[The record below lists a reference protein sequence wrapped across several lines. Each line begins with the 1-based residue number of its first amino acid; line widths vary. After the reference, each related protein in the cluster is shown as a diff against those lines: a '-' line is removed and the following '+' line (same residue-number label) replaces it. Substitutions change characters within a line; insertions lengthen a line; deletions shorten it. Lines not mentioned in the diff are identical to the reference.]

1 MLELQ
6 NVGYAYPATTGGAS
20 GAPQIHNAL
29 RDITLTLPHGSFHW
43 LTGPSGAGK
52 TTLFRLLT
60 LDLLPTTGT
69 LTLDGTV
76 VTTATRAQRAAL
88 RRKIGVVYQD
98 FRLLPHLTV
107 RENVELPLRI
117 HGNGHLTQS
126 QNQAVSDMLEW
137 VGLSDLAG
145 SRAENL
151 SGGEQ
156 QRTAIARAVVRQPEI
171 LVADEPT
178 GNVDAAMA
186 RRIMHLF
193 TELHKHG
200 TTIILAT
207 HDTSLIRRH
216 PFPVIHL
223 NQGYLTHHSGEGQNA
238 TTLADETPETTDDTF
253 ETESSDNA

>member
-1 MLELQ
+1 MLNLENVGFEYTPGTIALQ
-6 NVGYAYPATTGGAS
+6 NVS
-20 GAPQIHNAL
+20 LNLPQ
-29 RDITLTLPHGSFHW
+29 GSFHW

-60 LDLLPTTGT
+60 LDLLPTIGT
-69 LTLDGTV
+69 LTLDGTAV
-76 VTTATRAQRAAL
+76 GTASRTTRAAL

-117 HGNGHLTQS
+117 HGNGELTEA
-126 QNQAVSDMLEW
+126 QNHAVSDMLEW
-137 VGLSDLAG
+137 VGLTEVAAA
-145 SRAENL
+145 RAENL

-156 QRTAIARAVVRQPEI
+156 QRTAIARAVVRQPEV

-200 TTIILAT
+200 TTVILAT
-207 HDTSLIRRH
+207 HDTGLIRRH

-223 NQGYLTHHSGEGQNA
+223 NHGYLTAA
-238 TTLADETPETTDDTF
+238 TTLAPEVTETSADPAPEETGDTDHA
-253 ETESSDNA
+253 E

>member
-1 MLELQ
+1 MLATQISLQ
-6 NVGYAYPATTGGAS
+6 NVGYAYGATETAVVPAL
-20 GAPQIHNAL
+20 QNL
-29 RDITLTLPHGSFHW
+29 TLTLPQGSFHW

-60 LDLLPTTGT
+60 LDLIPTMGS
-69 LTLDGTV
+69 LTLHGTD
-76 VTTATRAQRAAL
+76 VTTATRATRAAL

-107 RENVELPLRI
+107 RQNVELPLRI
-117 HGNGHLTQS
+117 HSNGTLTEA
-126 QNQAVSDMLEW
+126 QNHAVTDMLEW
-137 VGLSDLAG
+137 VGLTEIADSL
-145 SRAENL
+145 AENI

-200 TTIILAT
+200 TTVILAT

-223 NQGYLTHHSGEGQNA
+223 NHGYLTAE
-238 TTLADETPETTDDTF
+238 TTLADENED
-253 ETESSDNA
+253 SSDA

>member
-1 MLELQ
+1 MLNLENVGYEYTQGTSALQ
-6 NVGYAYPATTGGAS
+6 NVS
-20 GAPQIHNAL
+20 L
-29 RDITLTLPHGSFHW
+29 SLPRGSFHW

-60 LDLLPTTGT
+60 LDLIPTHGT
-69 LTLDGTV
+69 LSIGDTS
-76 VTTATRAQRAAL
+76 VTTASRTTRSTL

-117 HGNGHLTQS
+117 HAAGSSRGTLTPAQH
-126 QNQAVSDMLEW
+126 QAVTDMLEW
-137 VGLSDLAG
+137 VGLTAVADN
-145 SRAENL
+145 RAENL

-156 QRTAIARAVVRQPEI
+156 QRTAIARAVVRQPEV

-200 TTIILAT
+200 TTVILAT
-207 HDTSLIRRH
+207 HDTSLIQRH

-223 NQGYLTHHSGEGQNA
+223 NQGYLTAA
-238 TTLADETPETTDDTF
+238 TTLAEEPLEPAPEPTTPFPLPDMPTEDTPDA
-253 ETESSDNA
+253 E

>member
-1 MLELQ
+1 MLKLKNVGYEYAAGHPALQ
-6 NVGYAYPATTGGAS
+6 NVS
-20 GAPQIHNAL
+20 LELPQ
-29 RDITLTLPHGSFHW
+29 GSFHW

-60 LDLLPTTGT
+60 LDLLPTHGEYHINSTPVAT
-69 LTLDGTV
+69 SSR
-76 VTTATRAQRAAL
+76 ATRAGL

-117 HGNGHLTQS
+117 HNDGHLSREQS
-126 QNQAVSDMLEW
+126 LAVSDMLEW
-137 VGLSDLAG
+137 VGLTAIAD
-145 SRAENL
+145 SRAEHI

-156 QRTAIARAVVRQPEI
+156 QRTAIARAVVGKPRV

-178 GNVDAAMA
+178 GNVDAAMT

-200 TTIILAT
+200 TTVILAT
-207 HDTSLIRRH
+207 HDLALIRRH
-216 PFPVIHL
+216 PAPVIHL
-223 NQGYLTHHSGEGQNA
+223 KDGYLTAA
-238 TTLADETPETTDDTF
+238 TTLSEDT
-253 ETESSDNA
+253 EEPDNA

>member
-6 NVGYAYPATTGGAS
+6 NVGYAYAAPNNPDTTPSVPALQNVTLS
-20 GAPQIHNAL
+20 LPQ
-29 RDITLTLPHGSFHW
+29 GSFHW

-60 LDLLPTTGT
+60 LDLIPTHGT
-69 LTLDGTV
+69 LLFDGTA
-76 VTTATRAQRAAL
+76 VTTASRSDRAAL

-117 HGNGHLTQS
+117 HGNGQLTPEQDH
-126 QNQAVSDMLEW
+126 AVADMLEW
-137 VGLSDLAG
+137 VGLTDVAA

-156 QRTAIARAVVRQPEI
+156 QRTAIARAVVRQPEV

-200 TTIILAT
+200 TTVILAT
-207 HDTSLIRRH
+207 HDTGLIRRH

-223 NQGYLTHHSGEGQNA
+223 NHGYLTAA
-238 TTLADETPETTDDTF
+238 TTLAPETEEF
-253 ETESSDNA
+253 PAEQSPEAPHHA

>member
-1 MLELQ
+1 MLKLENVGYEYTAGVPALQ
-6 NVGYAYPATTGGAS
+6 NV
-20 GAPQIHNAL
+20 
-29 RDITLTLPHGSFHW
+29 TLTLPQGSFHW

-60 LDLLPTTGT
+60 LDLIPGHGSFLFNE
-69 LTLDGTV
+69 
-76 VTTATRAQRAAL
+76 TAVESSSRATRAAL

-117 HGNGHLTQS
+117 HGNGQLTPEQEH
-126 QNQAVSDMLEW
+126 AVTDMLEW
-137 VGLSDLAG
+137 VGLTQVAN

-156 QRTAIARAVVRQPEI
+156 QRTAIARAVVRQPEV

-200 TTIILAT
+200 TTVILAT
-207 HDTSLIRRH
+207 HDLGLIRRH
-216 PFPVIHL
+216 PAPIIHL
-223 NQGYLTHHSGEGQNA
+223 KDGYLTAAS
-238 TTLADETPETTDDTF
+238 TLSE
-253 ETESSDNA
+253 ETEDTDNA

>member
-1 MLELQ
+1 MFTLENVGYEYTPGTSALQ
-6 NVGYAYPATTGGAS
+6 NVTLAL
-20 GAPQIHNAL
+20 PQ
-29 RDITLTLPHGSFHW
+29 GSFHW

-60 LDLLPTTGT
+60 LDLIPTHGT
-69 LTLDGTV
+69 LTISGTE
-76 VTTATRAQRAAL
+76 VTSASRATRSTL

-117 HGNGHLTQS
+117 QGNGTLTPAQH
-126 QNQAVSDMLEW
+126 QAVTDMLAW
-137 VGLSDLAG
+137 VGLTDVTDNLA
-145 SRAENL
+145 ANL

-156 QRTAIARAVVRQPEI
+156 QRTAIARAVVRQPEV

-178 GNVDAAMA
+178 GNVDDAMA

-200 TTIILAT
+200 TTVILAT
-207 HDTSLIRRH
+207 HDTDLIRRH

-223 NQGYLTHHSGEGQNA
+223 NHGYLTAE
-238 TTLADETPETTDDTF
+238 TTLAESPDEPESTPPVTD
-253 ETESSDNA
+253 TEAPSHA

>member
-1 MLELQ
+1 MFTLDNVGYEYTLGTSALQ
-6 NVGYAYPATTGGAS
+6 NVS
-20 GAPQIHNAL
+20 
-29 RDITLTLPHGSFHW
+29 LTLPQGSFHW

-60 LDLLPTTGT
+60 LDLIPSHGT
-69 LTLDGTV
+69 LTIGGTE
-76 VTTATRAQRAAL
+76 VTAASRATRSAL

-117 HGNGHLTQS
+117 HGNGTLTDS
-126 QNQAVSDMLEW
+126 QNQAVTDMLEW
-137 VGLSDLAG
+137 VGLTEVADN
-145 SRAENL
+145 RAENL

-156 QRTAIARAVVRQPEI
+156 QRTAIARAVVRQPEV

-200 TTIILAT
+200 TTVILAT
-207 HDTSLIRRH
+207 HDTHLIKRH

-223 NQGYLTHHSGEGQNA
+223 NHGYLTAE
-238 TTLADETPETTDDTF
+238 TTLAEETEVPELTSPVIPMEETPDAE
-253 ETESSDNA
+253 

>member
-6 NVGYAYPATTGGAS
+6 NVGYAYPAATDS
-20 GAPQIHNAL
+20 GTPPVPAL
-29 RDITLTLPHGSFHW
+29 QNVSLELPAGSFHW

-69 LTLDGTV
+69 LSLGGTQ

-117 HGNGHLTQS
+117 HGNGNLTEA
-126 QNQAVSDMLEW
+126 QAHAVTDMLEW
-137 VGLSDLAG
+137 VGLTALADN
-145 SRAENL
+145 RAENL

-156 QRTAIARAVVRQPEI
+156 QRTAIARAVVRQPEV

-207 HDTSLIRRH
+207 HDTSLLRRH

-223 NQGYLTHHSGEGQNA
+223 NHGYLTAA
-238 TTLADETPETTDDTF
+238 TTLAEESTEDT
-253 ETESSDNA
+253 EASDNA

>member
-1 MLELQ
+1 MIELQ
-6 NVGYAYPATTGGAS
+6 NVGYAYAADAPALQNVTLAL
-20 GAPQIHNAL
+20 PQ
-29 RDITLTLPHGSFHW
+29 GSFHW

-69 LTLDGTV
+69 LTLGTTS
-76 VTTATRAQRAAL
+76 VTTATRAKRAEL
-88 RRKIGVVYQD
+88 RRTIGVVYQD

-117 HGNGHLTQS
+117 HGNGMLTEAQS
-126 QNQAVSDMLEW
+126 HAVTDMLEW
-137 VGLSDLAG
+137 VGLTKVANH
-145 SRAENL
+145 RAENL

-156 QRTAIARAVVRQPEI
+156 QRTAIARAVVRQPEV

-200 TTIILAT
+200 TTVILAT

-223 NQGYLTHHSGEGQNA
+223 NQGYLTAA
-238 TTLADETPETTDDTF
+238 TTLAE
-253 ETESSDNA
+253 ETEDPILPEEMEATDNA

>member
-6 NVGYAYPATTGGAS
+6 NVSYTYPSENTGTTPAVQNIS
-20 GAPQIHNAL
+20 LALPQ
-29 RDITLTLPHGSFHW
+29 GSFHW

-60 LDLLPTTGT
+60 LDLIPT
-69 LTLDGTV
+69 DGTFLFNTTNI
-76 VTTATRAQRAAL
+76 TTAPRPTLAAL

-117 HGNGHLTQS
+117 HAGGKLTPEQEH
-126 QNQAVSDMLEW
+126 AVTDMLEW
-137 VGLSDLAG
+137 VGLTHVAASK
-145 SRAENL
+145 AENL

-156 QRTAIARAVVRQPEI
+156 QRTAIARAVVRQPEV

-200 TTIILAT
+200 TTVILAT

-216 PFPVIHL
+216 AAPVIHL
-223 NQGYLTHHSGEGQNA
+223 NQGYLTAA
-238 TTLADETPETTDDTF
+238 TTLSEDTEEPEND
-253 ETESSDNA
+253 

>member
-1 MLELQ
+1 MLKLE
-6 NVGYAYPATTGGAS
+6 NVGYEYTAGTHAVQNIS
-20 GAPQIHNAL
+20 LELPQ
-29 RDITLTLPHGSFHW
+29 GSFHW

-60 LDLLPTTGT
+60 LDLIPTHGT
-69 LTLDGTV
+69 FTFGSKAV
-76 VTTATRAQRAAL
+76 EQASRAERAAL
-88 RRKIGVVYQD
+88 RRKVGVVYQD

-117 HGNGHLTQS
+117 HGNGQLTADQAH
-126 QNQAVSDMLEW
+126 AVSDMLEW
-137 VGLSDLAG
+137 VGLTEVANN
-145 SRAENL
+145 RAENL

-156 QRTAIARAVVRQPEI
+156 QRTAIARAVVRQPEV

-200 TTIILAT
+200 TTVILAT
-207 HDTSLIRRH
+207 HDTGLIKRH

-223 NQGYLTHHSGEGQNA
+223 NHGYLTAA
-238 TTLADETPETTDDTF
+238 TTLAE
-253 ETESSDNA
+253 ESEESLDV

>member
-6 NVGYAYPATTGGAS
+6 NVSYAYPSETAAVVP
-20 GAPQIHNAL
+20 AVQN
-29 RDITLTLPHGSFHW
+29 ITLALPQGSFHW

-60 LDLLPTTGT
+60 LDLLPTDGT
-69 LTLDGTV
+69 LTMGGTNV
-76 VTTATRAQRAAL
+76 ATATRPTLAAL

-117 HGNGHLTQS
+117 HAGGALTPEQDH
-126 QNQAVSDMLEW
+126 AVTDMLEW
-137 VGLSDLAG
+137 VGLTQVAG

-156 QRTAIARAVVRQPEI
+156 QRTAIARAVVRQPEV

-178 GNVDAAMA
+178 GNVDSAMA

-200 TTIILAT
+200 TTVILAT

-216 PFPVIHL
+216 AAPVIHL
-223 NQGYLTHHSGEGQNA
+223 NQGFLTAA
-238 TTLADETPETTDDTF
+238 TTLSEDT
-253 ETESSDNA
+253 EEPDNA

>member
-1 MLELQ
+1 MLRLENVGYDYTAGVPALQ
-6 NVGYAYPATTGGAS
+6 NVTLEL
-20 GAPQIHNAL
+20 PQ
-29 RDITLTLPHGSFHW
+29 GSFHW

-60 LDLLPTTGT
+60 LDLIPSHGSFLFNETPVETSSR
-69 LTLDGTV
+69 
-76 VTTATRAQRAAL
+76 ATRAAL

-117 HGNGHLTQS
+117 HGDGTLTAEQS
-126 QNQAVSDMLEW
+126 HAVTDMLEW
-137 VGLSDLAG
+137 VGLTHLAD
-145 SRAENL
+145 SRADNL

-156 QRTAIARAVVRQPEI
+156 QRTAIARAVVRQPEV

-200 TTIILAT
+200 TTVILAT
-207 HDTSLIRRH
+207 HDLSLIRRH

-223 NQGYLTHHSGEGQNA
+223 KDGYLTAA
-238 TTLADETPETTDDTF
+238 TTLSEETGEPDHV
-253 ETESSDNA
+253 

>member
-6 NVGYAYPATTGGAS
+6 NVGYTYPADTPATVPALQNIS
-20 GAPQIHNAL
+20 LALPQ
-29 RDITLTLPHGSFHW
+29 GSFHW

-60 LDLLPTTGT
+60 LDLIPTTGS
-69 LTLDGTV
+69 LTLNGTD
-76 VTTATRAQRAAL
+76 VTTASRPALAAL

-117 HGNGHLTQS
+117 HGNGSLTKEQDL
-126 QNQAVSDMLEW
+126 AVTDMLEW
-137 VGLSDLAG
+137 VGLTQVAS

-156 QRTAIARAVVRQPEI
+156 QRTAIARAVVRQPEV

-200 TTIILAT
+200 TTVILAT

-216 PFPVIHL
+216 AAPVIHL
-223 NQGYLTHHSGEGQNA
+223 NQGYLTAA
-238 TTLADETPETTDDTF
+238 TTLAEDT
-253 ETESSDNA
+253 EEDTLHDA